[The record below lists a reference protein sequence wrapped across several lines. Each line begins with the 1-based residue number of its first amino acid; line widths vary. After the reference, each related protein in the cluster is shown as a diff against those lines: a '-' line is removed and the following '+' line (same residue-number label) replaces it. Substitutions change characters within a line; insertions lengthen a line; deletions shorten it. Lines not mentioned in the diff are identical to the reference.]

1 MTQIRGV
8 LMAEKKEKEFEEVPR
23 FSFGA
28 DLLDQVVGG
37 GLGMGIPAGKIINLV
52 GDKSSFKTFLAC
64 EILAAARYR
73 YKKKVKWEYDDCESG
88 FTFNTQA
95 IYGFKIMPESV
106 EDRRRSKTVEELYCN
121 VRDFIEGLKEDEL
134 GIYIVDSLDGLTS
147 DEMEKRADERYKK
160 FKKDEEFKQGSY
172 QMGKAKF
179 LSQEFFPPIAELCE
193 TKTVLLVIISQI
205 RENIEAFSFE
215 KYVRAGGKALDFYC
229 HTVLWLAQRHKIKKK
244 GRVIGVL
251 VKAKTTKSKTPRPYR
266 DCEFSCYFDYGID
279 NVGTNLDFLFNLRG
293 ESGELLK
300 ISESVVWKGEE
311 QTVAS
316 LKAFIE
322 EFGKMEE
329 YKQFN
334 KEVKKSA
341 MLEWIATS
349 PEMKALHEDRFGV
362 PMHRD
367 ELIQFIEDKG
377 LQKELT
383 ERVIDKWETI
393 EASIKV
399 DRKPK
404 YRD

>member
-1 MTQIRGV
+1 MS
-8 LMAEKKEKEFEEVPR
+8 KKDNIEVENVPR
-23 FSFGA
+23 FLFGA
-28 DLLDQVVGG
+28 DLLDTVVGG

-73 YKKKVKWEYDDCESG
+73 YKKKVKWVYDDCESG
-88 FTFNTQA
+88 FTFDTQTM
-95 IYGFKIMPESV
+95 YGFEVMPFDVTE
-106 EDRRRSKTVEELYCN
+106 RSRSRTVEEMYCN
-121 VRDFIEGLKEDEL
+121 VRDFIEGLKDNEL

-147 DEMEKRADERYKK
+147 EEMDKRADERYKK

-193 TKTVLLVIISQI
+193 TKNVLFIIISQI
-205 RENIEAFSFE
+205 RENIESFSFE

-229 HTVLWLAQRHKIKKK
+229 HTVLWLAQKHKIKKK
-244 GRVIGVL
+244 GRVIGVV

-279 NVGTNLDFLFNLRG
+279 NVGTNVDYLFNLRG
-293 ESGELLK
+293 DSGELLK
-300 ISESVVWKGEE
+300 VAESVVWKGEE

-316 LKAFIE
+316 LKLFLE
-322 EFGKMEE
+322 DTQHMPG
-329 YKQFN
+329 YKAIH

-341 MLEWIATS
+341 MLEYIAS
-349 PEMKALHEDRFGV
+349 IPELKVLHEDRFGA
-362 PMHRD
+362 PMSRD
-367 ELIQFIEDKG
+367 ELIQFIEEKG

-383 ERVIDKWETI
+383 ERVMDKWETI
-393 EASIKV
+393 ENSIKTT
-399 DRKPK
+399 RSPK
-404 YRD
+404 YAD